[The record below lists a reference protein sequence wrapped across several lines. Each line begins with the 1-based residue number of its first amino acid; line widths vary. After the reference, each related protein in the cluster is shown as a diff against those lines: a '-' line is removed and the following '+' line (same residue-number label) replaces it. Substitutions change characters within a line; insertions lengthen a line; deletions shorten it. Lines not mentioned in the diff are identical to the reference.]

1 MVKAMATPYD
11 HSWQAVRIQIL
22 ERDQH
27 QCQVRGP
34 RCRGTATQVDHIIP
48 LVEGG
53 ARLDHSNLRAS
64 CSTCNAGR
72 QNTRNV
78 ELAKALERSDAA
90 AGTPSRT
97 W

>member
-1 MVKAMATPYD
+1 MPTPYD
-11 HSWQAVRIQIL
+11 HDWQAVRTQIL

-27 QCQVRGP
+27 QCQFRGP
-34 RCRGTATQVDHIIP
+34 RCKGIATQVDHIVP
-48 LVEGG
+48 LSEGG
-53 ARLDHSNLRAS
+53 ARLEHSNLRAI